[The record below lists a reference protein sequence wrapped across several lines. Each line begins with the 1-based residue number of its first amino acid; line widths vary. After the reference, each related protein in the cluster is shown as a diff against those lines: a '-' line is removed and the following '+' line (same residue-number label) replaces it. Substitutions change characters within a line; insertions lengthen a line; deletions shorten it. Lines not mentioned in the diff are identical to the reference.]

1 MNKKKY
7 LPNLSEV
14 ILYTFFL
21 LFLGLCLLFYFN
33 VSNKCRNTKDFDFS
47 SINKNKTY
55 AVLIIDCGEI
65 VIKINNN
72 VSPNNSKR
80 FLKLIESKEYVDS
93 YFYKVKENK
102 LVEAGDLKYGKIEN
116 LDYLK
121 IGTGGSEYNN
131 LNSELSENFDFTK
144 GSVGMVRRGKFD
156 TENSQFFILIENQK
170 SFNLQYTPIG
180 KVISDLE
187 ILKTIKSGDTT
198 FVLRP
203 DKILDSY
210 RIN

>member
-33 VSNKCRNTKDFDFS
+33 VNNKCRNTKDFDFS

-55 AVLIIDCGEI
+55 AVLMIDCGEI
-65 VIKINNN
+65 VIEINNN

>member
-1 MNKKKY
+1 MSKKKY

-14 ILYTFFL
+14 ILYIFFL
-21 LFLGLCLLFYFN
+21 LFLGLCLIFYFN
-33 VSNKCRNTKDFDFS
+33 ISNKCRNIKNFDFS

-65 VIKINNN
+65 VIEINNN
-72 VSPNNSKR
+72 VSPNNSER
-80 FLKLIESKEYVDS
+80 FLKLITNKEYVDS

>member
-1 MNKKKY
+1 MSKKKY

-33 VSNKCRNTKDFDFS
+33 VSNKCRNTKDFDFR

-65 VIKINNN
+65 VIEINNN

-80 FLKLIESKEYVDS
+80 FLKLITNKEYVDS

>member
-55 AVLIIDCGEI
+55 AVLMIDCGEI
-65 VIKINNN
+65 VIEINNN

-131 LNSELSENFDFTK
+131 LNSELSKNFDFTK

>member
-187 ILKTIKSGDTT
+187 ILKTIKSGDTS

>member
-1 MNKKKY
+1 MSKKKY

-14 ILYTFFL
+14 ILYIFFL
-21 LFLGLCLLFYFN
+21 LFLGLCLIFYFN
-33 VSNKCRNTKDFDFS
+33 ISNKCRNTKDFDFS

-55 AVLIIDCGEI
+55 AVLMIDCGEI
-65 VIKINNN
+65 VIEINNN

-80 FLKLIESKEYVDS
+80 FLKLITNKEYVDS

-102 LVEAGDLKYGKIEN
+102 FVEAGDLKYGKIEN

>member
-33 VSNKCRNTKDFDFS
+33 VNNKCRNTKDFDFS

-55 AVLIIDCGEI
+55 AVLMIDCGEI
-65 VIKINNN
+65 VIEINNN

-156 TENSQFFILIENQK
+156 TENSQFFILMENQK

>member
-1 MNKKKY
+1 MSKKKY

-55 AVLIIDCGEI
+55 AVLMIDCGEI
-65 VIKINNN
+65 VIEINNN

-80 FLKLIESKEYVDS
+80 FLKLIASKEYVDS

-121 IGTGGSEYNN
+121 IGTGGSKYNN

>member
-55 AVLIIDCGEI
+55 AVLMIDCGEI
-65 VIKINNN
+65 VIEINNN

-80 FLKLIESKEYVDS
+80 FLELITSKEYVDS

-180 KVISDLE
+180 IVISDLE

>member
-33 VSNKCRNTKDFDFS
+33 VSNKCRNTKNFDFI
-47 SINKNKTY
+47 SINKTKTY
-55 AVLIIDCGEI
+55 PVLIIDCGEI
-65 VIKINNN
+65 VIEINNN

-80 FLKLIESKEYVDS
+80 FLELITSKEYVDS

>member
-1 MNKKKY
+1 MSKKKY
-7 LPNLSEV
+7 LPNLSEI

-33 VSNKCRNTKDFDFS
+33 VSNKCRKTKDFDFS

-55 AVLIIDCGEI
+55 AVLMIDCGEI
-65 VIKINNN
+65 VIEINNN

-80 FLKLIESKEYVDS
+80 FLKLIVNKEYVDS

>member
-1 MNKKKY
+1 MSKKKY

-14 ILYTFFL
+14 ILYAFFL
-21 LFLGLCLLFYFN
+21 LFLGLCLIFYFN
-33 VSNKCRNTKDFDFS
+33 ISNKCRNTKDFDFS

-55 AVLIIDCGEI
+55 AVLMIDCGEI
-65 VIKINNN
+65 VIEINNN

-80 FLKLIESKEYVDS
+80 FLKLITNKEYVDS

>member
-33 VSNKCRNTKDFDFS
+33 VNNKCRNTKDFDFS

-55 AVLIIDCGEI
+55 AVLMIDCGEI
-65 VIKINNN
+65 VIEINNN

-102 LVEAGDLKYGKIEN
+102 LIEAGDLKYGKIEN

>member
-33 VSNKCRNTKDFDFS
+33 VSNKCRITKDFDFS

-65 VIKINNN
+65 VIEINNN

-80 FLKLIESKEYVDS
+80 FLKLIANKEYVDS

-144 GSVGMVRRGKFD
+144 GSVGKVRRGKFD

>member
-1 MNKKKY
+1 M
-7 LPNLSEV
+7 
-14 ILYTFFL
+14 
-21 LFLGLCLLFYFN
+21 
-33 VSNKCRNTKDFDFS
+33 
-47 SINKNKTY
+47 
-55 AVLIIDCGEI
+55 IDCGEI
-65 VIKINNN
+65 VIEINNN

-80 FLKLIESKEYVDS
+80 FLKLIASKEYVDS

-170 SFNLQYTPIG
+170 SFNSQYTPIG

-187 ILKTIKSGDTT
+187 ILKTIKSSDTS

>member
-1 MNKKKY
+1 MSKKKY

-21 LFLGLCLLFYFN
+21 LFLGLCIIFYFN
-33 VSNKCRNTKDFDFS
+33 ISNKCRNKKDFDFS

-65 VIKINNN
+65 VIEINNN

-102 LVEAGDLKYGKIEN
+102 FVEAGDLKYGKIEN
-116 LDYLK
+116 LNYLK

>member
-21 LFLGLCLLFYFN
+21 LFLGSCILFYFN
-33 VSNKCRNTKDFDFS
+33 VSNKCRNTKDFDFN

-55 AVLIIDCGEI
+55 AVLMIDCGEI
-65 VIKINNN
+65 VIEINNN

-80 FLKLIESKEYVDS
+80 FLKLIVNKEYVDS

>member
-1 MNKKKY
+1 MSKKKY

-55 AVLIIDCGEI
+55 AVLMIDCGEI
-65 VIKINNN
+65 VIEINN

-80 FLKLIESKEYVDS
+80 FLKLITNKEYVDS

-102 LVEAGDLKYGKIEN
+102 FVEAGDLKYGKIEN

>member
-1 MNKKKY
+1 MRKKKY

-21 LFLGLCLLFYFN
+21 LFLGLCLIFYFN
-33 VSNKCRNTKDFDFS
+33 ISNKCRNTKDFDFS
-47 SINKNKTY
+47 LINKNKTY
-55 AVLIIDCGEI
+55 AVLMIDCGEI
-65 VIKINNN
+65 VIEINNN

-80 FLKLIESKEYVDS
+80 FLKLIASKEYVDS

>member
-7 LPNLSEV
+7 LPNFSEV

-47 SINKNKTY
+47 SLNKNKTY
-55 AVLIIDCGEI
+55 AVLMIDCGEI
-65 VIKINNN
+65 VIEINNN

-80 FLKLIESKEYVDS
+80 FLKLITNKEYVDS

-116 LDYLK
+116 LNYLK

-180 KVISDLE
+180 IVISDLE

-210 RIN
+210 LIN

>member
-1 MNKKKY
+1 MSKKKY
-7 LPNLSEV
+7 LPNLSEF

-21 LFLGLCLLFYFN
+21 LFLGLCLIFYFN
-33 VSNKCRNTKDFDFS
+33 IINKCRNTKDFDFS

-65 VIKINNN
+65 VIEINNN

-80 FLKLIESKEYVDS
+80 FLKLIANKEYVDS

-102 LVEAGDLKYGKIEN
+102 LVEVGDLKYGKIEN

>member
-1 MNKKKY
+1 MSKKKY

-55 AVLIIDCGEI
+55 AVLMIDCGEI
-65 VIKINNN
+65 VIEINNN

-80 FLKLIESKEYVDS
+80 FLKLITNKEYVDS

-102 LVEAGDLKYGKIEN
+102 LVEAGDLKYGKIGN

>member
-1 MNKKKY
+1 MSKKKY

-21 LFLGLCLLFYFN
+21 LFLGLCLIFYFN
-33 VSNKCRNTKDFDFS
+33 ISNKCRNIKNFDFS

-55 AVLIIDCGEI
+55 AVLMIDCGEI
-65 VIKINNN
+65 VIEINNN

-80 FLKLIESKEYVDS
+80 FLKLIANKEYVDS